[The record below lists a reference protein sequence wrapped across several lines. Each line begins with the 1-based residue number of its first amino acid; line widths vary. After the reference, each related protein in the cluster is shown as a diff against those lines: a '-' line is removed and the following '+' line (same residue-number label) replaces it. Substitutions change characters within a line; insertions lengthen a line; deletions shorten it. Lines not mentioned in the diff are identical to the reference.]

1 MPSGYI
7 IANVRVTNPAQ
18 YGEYKKWST
27 AAMKAHGA
35 DVLTR
40 GGDVTVLEGDWQPE
54 RVVILKFA
62 SYSAAKAFYESPEY
76 KKARAARAGAAIMR
90 MVAIEGA

>member
-7 IANVRVTNPAQ
+7 IANVHVTNPEQ
-18 YGEYKKWST
+18 YAEYKKWST

-35 DVLTR
+35 EVLTR

-54 RVVILKFA
+54 RVVILKFG
-62 SYSAAKAFYESPEY
+62 SYAAAKAFYESPEY
-76 KKARAARAGAAIMR
+76 RKARGARQGAAIMR
-90 MVAIEGA
+90 MVAVEGA

>member
-7 IANVRVTNPAQ
+7 IANVRVTNPEQ
-18 YGEYKKWST
+18 YNEYKKWST

-35 DVLTR
+35 EVLTR
-40 GGDVTVLEGDWQPE
+40 GGAVTVLEGDWQPE
-54 RVVILKFA
+54 RVVILKFS
-62 SYSAAKAFYESPEY
+62 SYPAAKAFYESPEY
-76 KKARAARAGAAIMR
+76 KKARAARQGAAIMR